1 MTDQSPTRP
10 VRANPAPRRALPR
23 VKPLA
28 AVPEDDERVLWAS
41 AHAEGAPA
49 VAPAAQPAT
58 GRDLLIPN
66 GPSAGAPAPDEKVGR
81 KGRGSVPALSELMPP
96 SSPRRKKGS
105 HAQARH
111 QTLAVPV
118 EPAPAVHASGE
129 HASGEHG
136 SGEHGSEKA
145 VKKADLVIT
154 LPKPLRKRLK
164 AKAAGHGM
172 TPEQAVAELI
182 SVWVDG

>member
-1 MTDQSPTRP
+1 MTDPSPSRP
-10 VRANPAPRRALPR
+10 ARANPAPRRALPR

-28 AVPEDDERVLWAS
+28 AVPEDDERVLWAA
-41 AHAEGAPA
+41 AHAEGTGDVSLGGEA
-49 VAPAAQPAT
+49 AT

-66 GPSAGAPAPDEKVGR
+66 GPTEPEAKAQR

-96 SSPRRKKGS
+96 SSPRRKKGG

-111 QTLAVPV
+111 
-118 EPAPAVHASGE
+118 EAPADSMSPPSG
-129 HASGEHG
+129 GESVTPG
-136 SGEHGSEKA
+136 APAEERT
-145 VKKADLVIT
+145 VKKGELLIT

-172 TPEQAVAELI
+172 TSEQAVAELI

>member
-1 MTDQSPTRP
+1 MTDQNPTRP
-10 VRANPAPRRALPR
+10 PRANPAPRRALPR

-28 AVPEDDERVLWAS
+28 AVPEDDERILWAS
-41 AHAEGAPA
+41 AHSEGAPA
-49 VAPAAQPAT
+49 AAPPAT

-66 GPSAGAPAPDEKVGR
+66 GPVHSPAATAPAAGEKTGR

-96 SSPRRKKGS
+96 SSPRRKKGGHS
-105 HAQARH
+105 QARH
-111 QTLAVPV
+111 SSARD
-118 EPAPAVHASGE
+118 EAPAAP
-129 HASGEHG
+129 
-136 SGEHGSEKA
+136 SEPLPDKPA
-145 VKKADLVIT
+145 KKADLVIP

-172 TPEQAVAELI
+172 TAEQAVAELI

>member
-1 MTDQSPTRP
+1 MTDQTPPRP

-23 VKPLA
+23 VTPLA

-49 VAPAAQPAT
+49 APTEPTEPAT

-66 GPSAGAPAPDEKVGR
+66 GPAQPAGKSSAKSGEKAAR
-81 KGRGSVPALSELMPP
+81 KGRGAVPAVSELMPP
-96 SSPRRKKGS
+96 SAPRRKKHGPPPPS
-105 HAQARH
+105 TPQ
-111 QTLAVPV
+111 
-118 EPAPAVHASGE
+118 PAPPAETATGSPHADDPAPLHDQQPKKGE
-129 HASGEHG
+129 
-136 SGEHGSEKA
+136 
-145 VKKADLVIT
+145 LLIT

-172 TPEQAVAELI
+172 TPEQAVTELI